1 MSYVV
6 KTAMSGSAWMYNT
19 SHHTSDPVVL
29 LERIQPWPDK
39 KPFWIA
45 CLPHVA
51 GYGCENDLFGHHIA
65 SGDTRREAAQAAAEY
80 LGIPPF

>member
-6 KTAMSGSAWMYNT
+6 KTIKNGSAWMYDT
-19 SHHTSDPVVL
+19 SQENDPVVI
-29 LERIQPWPDK
+29 LERVKPWPDK

-45 CLPHVA
+45 CLPHMA
-51 GYGCENDLFGHHIA
+51 GYEDDLFGHHIP

-80 LGIPPF
+80 LEAPF